1 MRGLAELETV
11 LLTEWWEGTG
21 PIVKRFWREIRRARL
36 RYQPRDILAEIGRQG
51 RIRTREQYD
60 FAVDMIGELEW
71 VRLFRVALD
80 GRSFDH
86 LTSFRCGRDASS
98 GLGMTPSA

>member
-60 FAVDMIGELEW
+60 FAVDMIGELE
-71 VRLFRVALD
+71 
-80 GRSFDH
+80 S
-86 LTSFRCGRDASS
+86 DAAAKLSRMIGTYERGAS
-98 GLGMTPSA
+98 RG

>member
-60 FAVDMIGELEW
+60 FAVDMIGELE
-71 VRLFRVALD
+71 
-80 GRSFDH
+80 S
-86 LTSFRCGRDASS
+86 DAAAKLSRMIGIYERGAS
-98 GLGMTPSA
+98 RG